1 MPKTREFMRA
11 LALLLVW
18 CQALATTPAWARN
31 NGEIESAR
39 AERSQGTVAVN
50 LGRYDEA
57 VEHFSRAYSATQD
70 PVLLFSLAQ
79 AYRLGGKADKA
90 LAAYSSFLRAA
101 AGAPKYRG
109 QIERAAAEIE
119 SITSFLLNRPV
130 DTRTGKKPAAP
141 AKAVP
146 GPADQIDPPPVGEDK
161 DREENARMADRIEP
175 PPLDEEPGPKE
186 KARPDEAEPQ
196 AGPAA
201 LAPPALVPKP
211 DPSPSPALDF
221 AVETRA
227 STRPTAR
234 PLYKKWWVW
243 TTAAVVLAGVGGAA
257 LWWYT
262 RPANQ
267 APPSTYGAVKVLP

>member
-11 LALLLVW
+11 LAFLLVW
-18 CQALATTPAWARN
+18 CQALSSFPAWAHG
-31 NGEIESAR
+31 NGESESR

-70 PVLLFSLAQ
+70 PMLLFSLAQ

-109 QIERAAAEIE
+109 QIERAASEIE

-130 DTRTGKKPAAP
+130 DTRTGPKAP
-141 AKAVP
+141 ASQPVP
-146 GPADQIDPPPVGEDK
+146 SPAGDSEIDPPPLVED
-161 DREENARMADRIEP
+161 
-175 PPLDEEPGPKE
+175 
-186 KARPDEAEPQ
+186 KARPDEDQPQ
-196 AGPAA
+196 AAVAA
-201 LAPPALVPKP
+201 LDPPALVAKP
-211 DPSPSPALDF
+211 EPAPSPALDF
-221 AVETRA
+221 AVEVRKA
-227 STRPTAR
+227 PPPAHQPVYRR
-234 PLYKKWWVW
+234 WWVW

-262 RPANQ
+262 RPVNQ
-267 APPSTYGAVKVLP
+267 TPPSTYGAVKVLP